1 MSAAECQEQMT
12 SENTIQILTLDDIR
26 DVLQQAGYRV
36 EQLADPSGVTLLRS
50 ATAGLPFDLRLGAPL
65 AGGNGYGDI
74 TLIAGLQIEGELPL
88 AIVNQWNSMRRFGRL
103 HVAQNFL
110 VLTMDV
116 LIFGGVARAHLRG
129 QIEIWDRLLQELVP
143 YLRAELERSAV
154 KSSGQERAASG
165 LPVGL
170 DAAAN
175 AA

>member
-1 MSAAECQEQMT
+1 MT
-12 SENTIQILTLDDIR
+12 SENTLQILTLDDIR

-36 EQLADPSGVTLLRS
+36 ERFTDPSGVTLLRS

-65 AGGNGYGDI
+65 TGGNGYGDI

-110 VLTMDV
+110 VLTLDV
-116 LIFGGVARAHLRG
+116 LIFGGVTRAHLRG

-143 YLRAELERSAV
+143 YLRAALNR
-154 KSSGQERAASG
+154 
-165 LPVGL
+165 PVVES
-170 DAAAN
+170 DTQAN
-175 AA
+175 AVAESPAEADTTAHAA

>member
-1 MSAAECQEQMT
+1 MT
-12 SENTIQILTLDDIR
+12 SETTIQILTLDDIR

-36 EQLADPSGVTLLRS
+36 EQFADPSGVTLLRS

-110 VLTMDV
+110 VLAMDV

-129 QIEIWDRLLQELVP
+129 EIEIWDRLLQELVP
-143 YLRAELERSAV
+143 YLRAELNRPAADGD
-154 KSSGQERAASG
+154 GQAKALAAS
-165 LPVGL
+165 PVGS
-170 DAAAN
+170 DATAHAA
-175 AA
+175 